1 MGVDKRGK
9 NRIDQSRDGHQF
21 IALPMKVL
29 DSVAYQRLSHA
40 ARSLLIEIA
49 RQYNRSNNGRLL
61 TTLKYLKTRGW
72 TSADTI
78 TRAKRE
84 LLDAKLIHETY
95 KGHRPNKAS
104 WYALTFYS
112 LDRHENFE
120 PGTFENFRRGSYA
133 DNDILKPPN
142 GAGSSPFAPSN
153 GARRSIPAPRNGTVS
168 VKKAPLSTPPHGHP
182 LEKPSVHQ

>member
-1 MGVDKRGK
+1 MGVDMRGK
-9 NRIDQSRDGHQF
+9 KRIDQSRDGYQF

-29 DSVAYQRLSHA
+29 DSIAYQRLSHA

-84 LLDAKLIHETY
+84 LLDANLIHETY

-112 LDRHENFE
+112 LDRHANFD
-120 PGTFENFRRGSYA
+120 PGTFETFRRGSYA
-133 DNDILKPPN
+133 NSDTLKPSN
-142 GAGSSPFAPSN
+142 GAGSPSFAPLN
-153 GARRSIPAPRNGTVS
+153 GASRCLPAPRSGA
-168 VKKAPLSTPPHGHP
+168 VKGIKEPLPTPSHGHP
-182 LEKPSVHQ
+182 LEKPSVHR